1 LYENIPEVLFP
12 ILWVDQ
18 QIKIPD
24 SEVSKLK
31 LLLNV
36 PVVCTSIGILMIIAG
51 LASLIYHSLKFKKNK
66 YLHQE
71 NEPLNIDHQNI
82 IILKK

>member
-1 LYENIPEVLFP
+1 LFENIPEVLVP
-12 ILWVDQ
+12 ALWIDQ
-18 QIKIPD
+18 RFKIPD

-51 LASLIYHSLKFKKNK
+51 LISLIYYIVKSKKNK

-71 NEPLNIDHQNI
+71 NVPLNTVHQNKI
-82 IILKK
+82 VS